1 MTFITKVI
9 FFIFIF
15 YQTMRK
21 ILILFVLLFITDI
34 YAQNVL
40 PLKERAEFVNKLQK
54 DRLTNLLPTLMEK
67 TGIDM
72 WVLIAREYNEDPI
85 IKTMLPPTWLN
96 ARRTTIIVF
105 SLDSKSKKFESVAIA
120 RYAFGDNIPSI
131 WNKEK
136 QPNQWEALKDYIVN
150 KNPKKI
156 GINTSSYESLAD
168 GLSKYHYDQLYNVL
182 PSKLRNKIVSAEDLA
197 IAWIETRT
205 ELEMTVYSQLIEI
218 SSSIIRE
225 AFSTKVITPGIT
237 TTDDV
242 VWWMRE
248 KVKKL
253 GLDTWFHPS
262 VDVQRKD
269 NSDLYAFDGLSKF
282 DIIQP
287 GDLVHCDFGITYLT
301 LNTDT
306 QELAYV
312 LKPGETSAPEYLINA
327 LKEGNKVQD
336 IFTNNFKQGATGNEI
351 LKQSLNQ
358 GKAEVLRPSIY
369 THPLG
374 TYGHSAGTTLGM
386 WDSQNGV
393 PYTGDHPLQF
403 NTSYAI
409 ELNTTVYIPEWKK
422 DVRIMLE
429 VPGFFD
435 EDGFRYIK
443 GRQTKFILIGDT
455 QYGLTN

>member
-1 MTFITKVI
+1 
-9 FFIFIF
+9 
-15 YQTMRK
+15 MRK
-21 ILILFVLLFITDI
+21 ILILITVLFVSNF
-34 YAQNVL
+34 YAQDIL
-40 PLKERAEFVNKLQK
+40 PLKERAKFVNKLQK
-54 DRLTNLLPTLMEK
+54 ERFNNLLPELMEK

-105 SLDSKSKKFESVAIA
+105 SLDPETKNFESVAIA

-136 QPNQWEALKDYIVN
+136 QPNQWEALKDYIVS
-150 KNPKKI
+150 KNPEKI

-182 PSKLRNKIVSAEDLA
+182 SPKFRKKIVSAEDLA

-205 ELEMTVYSQLIEI
+205 DLEMTAYSQLVEI
-218 SSSIIRE
+218 SSAIIRE
-225 AFSTKVITPGIT
+225 AFSTKVITPGVT

-248 KVKKL
+248 KVIEL
-253 GLDTWFHPS
+253 GLDTWFHPT
-262 VDVQRKD
+262 VDVQRND
-269 NSDLYAFDGLSKF
+269 ESDLYAFDNNSKF
-282 DIIQP
+282 DTILP
-287 GDLVHCDFGITYLT
+287 GDLLHCDFGISYLT

-306 QELAYV
+306 QELGYV
-312 LKPGETSAPEYLINA
+312 LKPEETSAPDFLVNA
-327 LKEGNKVQD
+327 LKDGNRVQD
-336 IFTNNFKQGATGNEI
+336 IFTNNFKQGATGNQI
-351 LKQSLNQ
+351 LKKSLEQ
-358 GKAEVLRPSIY
+358 GKAEGLRPSIY

-386 WDSQNGV
+386 WDSQGGV
-393 PYTGDHPLQF
+393 PFSGDYPLQY

-409 ELNTTVYIPEWKK
+409 ELNTTVYISEWKK
-422 DVRIMLE
+422 DIRIMLE
-429 VPGFFD
+429 VPGFFGKN
-435 EDGFRYIK
+435 GFRYIN
-443 GRQTKFILIGDT
+443 GRQTELLLVGPKQD
-455 QYGLTN
+455 GLTD